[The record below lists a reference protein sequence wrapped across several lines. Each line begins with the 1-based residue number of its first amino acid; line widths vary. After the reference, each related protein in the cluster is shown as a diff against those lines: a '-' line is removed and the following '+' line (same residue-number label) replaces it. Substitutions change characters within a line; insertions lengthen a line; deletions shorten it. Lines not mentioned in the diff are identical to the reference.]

1 MSENNLSRIAVLI
14 DADNIGASYV
24 REIFN
29 AVCRFGEPIVRRA
42 YGTPQC
48 FQSEGGWQLAQREYG
63 IVSKPQVS
71 NVKGKNVADIALVI
85 DAMECLYTLPC
96 DGICIVSNDSDYTA
110 LAAKIR
116 EAGKSV
122 YGIGNAK
129 APISF
134 RSACTKYVVLKK
146 PEKPATT
153 PAAVEPRCPRCG
165 GKLVKAWTKSRR
177 VCLACEA
184 CGGMSAKVGLLR
196 QTFDPESVAAIS
208 AQARV
213 HAVAGCTC
221 PDCGNSMSLIKVAVG
236 KREIEIDVCG
246 KCQSVWYDRDEFEA
260 IVPSDGRLSATASA
274 GRAFRREVAA
284 MLAADLRAGRVKP
297 KNLGVLKSILKKVY
311 HAPSEDVEAIVGMLM
326 SQQVVR
332 NDKTGLTVLNE
343 TREAK
348 WTG

>member
-1 MSENNLSRIAVLI
+1 MSEAERNRIAVLI
-14 DADNIGASYV
+14 DADNVGASYV

-29 AVCRFGEPIVRRA
+29 VACRFGEPIVRRA

-48 FQSEGGWQLAQREYG
+48 FQSEGGWQRAQREYG
-63 IVSKPQVS
+63 ISSKPQVS
-71 NVKGKNVADIALVI
+71 NVTGKNVADIALVI

-116 EAGKSV
+116 EAGKQV
-122 YGIGNAK
+122 YGIGHAK

-146 PEKPATT
+146 PAQEPPAQ
-153 PAAVEPRCPRCG
+153 PEPEPRCPRCG
-165 GKLVKAWTKSRR
+165 GKLVKGWTKSRR

-196 QTFDPESVAAIS
+196 QTFDPGSVAAIS
-208 AQARV
+208 AEARA

-221 PDCGNSMSLIKVAVG
+221 PECGGSMSLVKVAVG
-236 KREIEIDVCG
+236 KRAIEIDVCG

-260 IVPSDGRLSATASA
+260 IVPTDGRLSATASA

-284 MLAADLRAGRVKP
+284 MLAADLRSGRVQAKH
-297 KNLGVLKSILKKVY
+297 LGALKSIIRKVY
-311 HAPSEDVEAIVGMLM
+311 HAPAEDVEAIVGTLL
-326 SQQVVR
+326 SRRVVQS
-332 NDKTGLTVLNE
+332 TPAGLVVPQGE
-343 TREAK
+343 GAAK
-348 WTG
+348 

>member
-1 MSENNLSRIAVLI
+1 MSEPERSRIAVLI
-14 DADNIGASYV
+14 DADNIGASYA
-24 REIFN
+24 REIFS

-116 EAGKSV
+116 EAGKQV

-146 PEKPATT
+146 PAKPV
-153 PAAVEPRCPRCG
+153 PAPAPVEPRCPRCG
-165 GKLVKAWTKSRR
+165 AKLVKGWTKSRR
-177 VCLACEA
+177 VCLSCEA

-196 QTFDPESVAAIS
+196 QTFDDASVAEIS

-221 PDCGNSMSLIKVAVG
+221 PDCGNSMSLIKVGVG

-246 KCQSVWYDRDEFEA
+246 KCQSVWYDKDEFES

-274 GRAFRREVAA
+274 GKAFRREVAT
-284 MLAADLRAGRVKP
+284 MLAADLRAGRVRP
-297 KNLGVLKSILKKVY
+297 KNLGALKGVLKGVY
-311 HAPSEDVEAIVGMLM
+311 HVPAADIEAIVGTL
-326 SQQVVR
+326 QCQKVVQ
-332 NDKTGLTVLNE
+332 NGKTGLNVLQAE
-343 TREAK
+343 KEAAK
-348 WTG
+348 

>member
-1 MSENNLSRIAVLI
+1 MSETAKNRIAVLI

-29 AVCRFGEPIVRRA
+29 TVCRFGEPIVRRA
-42 YGTPQC
+42 YGVPQC
-48 FQSEGGWQLAQREYG
+48 FQSEGGWQTAQREYG

-116 EAGKSV
+116 EAGKQV

-146 PEKPATT
+146 PERPAPA
-153 PAAVEPRCPRCG
+153 PAAAEPRCPRCG
-165 GKLVKAWTKSRR
+165 GKLTKGWTKSRR
-177 VCLACEA
+177 VCLSCES

-213 HAVAGCTC
+213 HAVAGCVC
-221 PDCGNSMSLIKVAVG
+221 PDCGSSMSLIKVG
-236 KREIEIDVCG
+236 LGDRSIEIDVCG
-246 KCQSVWYDRDEFEA
+246 KCQSVWYDKGEFEA
-260 IVPSDGRLSATASA
+260 IVPNDGRLSATASA
-274 GRAFRREVAA
+274 GKSFRREVAT
-284 MLAADLRAGRVKP
+284 MLAADLRAGRVQAKHF
-297 KNLGVLKSILKKVY
+297 GVLKSILKKVY
-311 HAPSEDVEAIVGMLM
+311 HAPSEDVEVIVGMLL
-326 SQQVVR
+326 SQKVLQSTP
-332 NDKTGLTVLNE
+332 TGLVVLQGE
-343 TREAK
+343 EAAK
-348 WTG
+348 

>member
-1 MSENNLSRIAVLI
+1 MRENNPPRIAVLI
-14 DADNIGASYV
+14 DADNVGASYV

-48 FQSEGGWQLAQREYG
+48 FQSEGGWQLAQRAYG

-116 EAGKSV
+116 EAGKLV

-134 RSACTKYVVLKK
+134 RSACTKYVVLR
-146 PEKPATT
+146 KPAKPVAA
-153 PAAVEPRCPRCG
+153 PASVEPRCPRCG
-165 GKLVKAWTKSRR
+165 GKLVRAWTKSRKT
-177 VCLACEA
+177 CLACES

-196 QTFDPESVAAIS
+196 QTFAPESVAAIS
-208 AQARV
+208 AQARA

-246 KCQSVWYDRDEFEA
+246 KCQSVWYDRDEFES
-260 IVPSDGRLSATASA
+260 IVPTDGRLSATASA
-274 GRAFRREVAA
+274 GKAFRREVTVQ
-284 MLAADLRAGRVKP
+284 LAADLRAGRAKP
-297 KNLGVLKSILKKVY
+297 KNLGALRGILKGVY
-311 HAPSEDVEAIVGMLM
+311 HVPAEDVEAIVGTL
-326 SQQVVR
+326 QCQKVIR
-332 NDKTGLTVLNE
+332 NDKSGLVVLQLPFAN
-343 TREAK
+343 
-348 WTG
+348 

>member
-1 MSENNLSRIAVLI
+1 MSESVKSRIAVLI

-29 AVCRFGEPIVRRA
+29 TVCRFGEPIVRRA
-42 YGTPQC
+42 YGVPQC
-48 FQSEGGWQLAQREYG
+48 FQSAGGWQTAQREYG

-116 EAGKSV
+116 EAGKQV
-122 YGIGNAK
+122 YGVGNAK

-146 PEKPATT
+146 PEKPAPA

-165 GKLVKAWTKSRR
+165 GKLTKGWTKSRR
-177 VCLACEA
+177 VCLSCES

-208 AQARV
+208 AQARA

-236 KREIEIDVCG
+236 KRAIEIDVCG
-246 KCQSVWYDRDEFEA
+246 KCQSVWYDKDEFEA
-260 IVPSDGRLSATASA
+260 IVPTDGRLSATASA
-274 GRAFRREVAA
+274 GKAFRREVAT
-284 MLAADLRAGRVKP
+284 MLAADLRSGRVQAKHMGAL
-297 KNLGVLKSILKKVY
+297 KGVLKGVY
-311 HAPSEDVEAIVGMLM
+311 HAPAEDVEAIIGTLM
-326 SQQVVR
+326 CQKVIR
-332 NDKTGLTVLNE
+332 NDKSGLVVLQTE
-343 TREAK
+343 GEAK
-348 WTG
+348 